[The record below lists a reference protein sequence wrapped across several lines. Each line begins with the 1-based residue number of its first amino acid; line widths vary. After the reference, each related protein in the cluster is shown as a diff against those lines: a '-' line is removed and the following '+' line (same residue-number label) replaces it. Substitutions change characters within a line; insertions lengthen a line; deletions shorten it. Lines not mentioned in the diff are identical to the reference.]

1 MFRAPRTKQQVKLF
15 VEQRL
20 VLGAWP
26 TKENEGF
33 GEGAATGHDLRAA
46 LRQEVQGG
54 ELLIDTDRI
63 VRTRHRDST
72 AQANGGCPGGA
83 SGEDEG
89 RRRDGIVRP
98 VVLADGEDVE
108 ANLIG
113 EFDLR
118 DQVAKPFAGA
128 DPNPCVGVRSHGAE
142 REYAEFHSG
151 QPRVFAVSRGTRL
164 IVASAPACRAPAATA
179 SARVSIWP

>member
-63 VRTRHRDST
+63 VRTQHHAFHCSSEWRLS
-72 AQANGGCPGGA
+72 
-83 SGEDEG
+83 G
-89 RRRDGIVRP
+89 RRTAARTR
-98 VVLADGEDVE
+98 AGEE
-108 ANLIG
+108 
-113 EFDLR
+113 
-118 DQVAKPFAGA
+118 
-128 DPNPCVGVRSHGAE
+128 
-142 REYAEFHSG
+142 
-151 QPRVFAVSRGTRL
+151 
-164 IVASAPACRAPAATA
+164 TA
-179 SARVSIWP
+179 